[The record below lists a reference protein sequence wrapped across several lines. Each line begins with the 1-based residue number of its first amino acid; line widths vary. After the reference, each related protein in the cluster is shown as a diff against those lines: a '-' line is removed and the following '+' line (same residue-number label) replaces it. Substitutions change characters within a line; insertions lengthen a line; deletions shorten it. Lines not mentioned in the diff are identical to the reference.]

1 MTRRILALYD
11 SANAEQVGTLDKL
24 RATGNRGDA
33 GGAYRDMALLHGIWL
48 CPVDVREDFPREAMD
63 HETFRVWATSA
74 FNTGRT
80 DVWAHWAKTVY
91 RHLFCPLWDKHTC
104 RVVCL

>member
-48 CPVDVREDFPREAMD
+48 CPVDVPEDFPSEAMD
-63 HETFRVWATSA
+63 RGFFAATMNA
-74 FNTGRT
+74 LVEEVAEDEN
-80 DVWAHWAKTVY
+80 
-91 RHLFCPLWDKHTC
+91 LWPCGCAALYDAMLVFPDTY
-104 RVVCL
+104 RVVSL